1 MKTKKKRSVK
11 DLPSV
16 NGFIRDQEKD
26 PEMKILMDRA
36 SLRIEI
42 ARAIKT
48 ARKRAGLTQAELAK
62 ELGKTQAQIG
72 RLESLR
78 DQRLPSLELL
88 AEIAAV
94 TKKRLVIDQPG
105 IHFELV
111 ANR

>member
-11 DLPSV
+11 DLPSIRP
-16 NGFIRDQEKD
+16 FIRGQEKD
-26 PEMKILMDRA
+26 PEMKVLMDRA
-36 SLRIEI
+36 GLRIEI

-48 ARKRAGLTQAELAK
+48 AREKAGLTQAELAK

-72 RLESLR
+72 RLESLK
-78 DQRLPSLELL
+78 DKRLPSLELL

-94 TKKRLVIDQPG
+94 TKKRLVVDQPG

>member
-1 MKTKKKRSVK
+1 MKKITKRNVK
-11 DLPSV
+11 DLPSI
-16 NGFIRDQEKD
+16 GPFIRKQEKD
-26 PEMKILMDRA
+26 PGMKVLMDRA
-36 SLRIEI
+36 ALRIEI

-48 ARKRAGLTQAELAK
+48 ARERAGLTQAELAK

-78 DQRLPSLELL
+78 DKRLPSLELL

-94 TKKRLVIDQPG
+94 TKRRLVVDQPG

-111 ANR
+111 AT